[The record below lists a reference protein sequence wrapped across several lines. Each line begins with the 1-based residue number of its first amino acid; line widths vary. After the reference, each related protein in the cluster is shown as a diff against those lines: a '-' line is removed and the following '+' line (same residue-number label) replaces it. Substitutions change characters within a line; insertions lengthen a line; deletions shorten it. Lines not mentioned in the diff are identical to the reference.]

1 MAGENE
7 QTLEST
13 LNGPGDDTPPTPV
26 EVTLPEEGAEAW
38 MNILREYGE
47 AQQLDT
53 LYEQWMD
60 SFPRMYRIA
69 RWLDTYVHLFQTL
82 DLRDSVLAKF
92 LLSPASDTSL
102 SGSGLEA
109 PTLSGMLRLGQ
120 HLVIRELLRLGVL
133 KSDIA
138 RQQAFA
144 PQSAVLDLMHR
155 LGYDGLSSSNDIYD
169 ALEGALGQDKVCFE
183 GAFDIPLQLIISN
196 AKACGEAEDWAQYGR
211 LMGSGDSSEQEDNL
225 DD

>member
-1 MAGENE
+1 
-7 QTLEST
+7 
-13 LNGPGDDTPPTPV
+13 
-26 EVTLPEEGAEAW
+26 

-47 AQQLDT
+47 TQQLDT
-53 LYEQWMD
+53 LYEEWMD

-92 LLSPASDTSL
+92 LLSPASDASL

-120 HLVIRELLRLGVL
+120 HLVIRELLRLDVL
-133 KSDIA
+133 KSDVA

-144 PQSAVLDLMHR
+144 PRSAVLKLMDS
-155 LGYDGLSSSNDIYD
+155 LGFEKLSSSSDIYMV
-169 ALEGALGQDKVCFE
+169 LVENLGQDRAYFD
-183 GAFDIPLQLIISN
+183 GAYDIPLQLIASDS
-196 AKACGEAEDWAQYGR
+196 KAREEAERWSKQGCFIDFD
-211 LMGSGDSSEQEDNL
+211 GSLQKEDIQ